1 MTRLGWSILI
11 AIVLAAGLF
20 ASMLSFGPGDG
31 AAVRTAR
38 VAPAPAATPTLALAQ
53 VGRLPIPVAGVRPAQ
68 LVDTWG
74 QSRAGGARAHEAIDI
89 MAARGTPVLAAAP
102 GRVEKLFA
110 SHDGG
115 NTVYVRSP
123 GGGLVFYYAHLDAYR
138 PGLAEGQAVRRGD
151 LIGTV
156 GATGNA
162 SADAPHLHFSVKRMS
177 PGERW
182 NEGTPVNPYPLL
194 VADPRLVERAP
205 QR

>member
-1 MTRLGWSILI
+1 MTRLGWGILG
-11 AIVLAAGLF
+11 AIVLATALF
-20 ASMLSFGPGDG
+20 ASMLSFGPGNG
-31 AAVRTAR
+31 PAVRAAR
-38 VAPAPAATPTLALAQ
+38 VAPPPAAGSAAVPAMAQ
-53 VGRLPIPVAGVRPAQ
+53 VGRLPIPVAGVAPAQ

-89 MAARGTPVLAAAP
+89 MAARGTPVLAAAS

-123 GGGLVFYYAHLDAYR
+123 DGRLVFYYAHLDAYR
-138 PGLAEGQAVRRGD
+138 PGLAEGQGVRRGD
-151 LIGTV
+151 LLGTV

-162 SADAPHLHFSVKRMS
+162 SADAPHLHFSVKRMA

-182 NEGTPVNPYPLL
+182 HDGTPVNPYPLL
-194 VADPRLVERAP
+194 VESAPRR
-205 QR
+205 